1 MKHICVYAASSDAV
15 DEEYKEAARR
25 IGLLIGRRGDTLVY
39 GAGKIGLMG
48 ECARAVHENGGR
60 VVGVIPDRLVD
71 LELEYREA
79 DELIVT
85 ESMGDRKAIMASRA
99 DAFIALPGSI
109 GTLEEMMEALTL
121 KQLGYHAKPCAFIN
135 TRGFYDWLFAFFGT
149 LVYENFLKEDSLDM
163 FAVCATPEAAY
174 EYLDSYEPQ
183 ALPQKWF

>member
-15 DEEYKEAARR
+15 DGEYREAARR
-25 IGLLIGRRGDTLVY
+25 TGELIGRRGDTLVY
-39 GAGKIGLMG
+39 GAGRIGLMG
-48 ECARAVHENGGR
+48 ECARAVHVYGGR

-85 ESMGDRKAIMASRA
+85 ETMQDRKTIMADRA
-99 DAFIALPGSI
+99 DAFIALPGSF
-109 GTLEEMMEALTL
+109 GTIEEMMEALTL

-149 LVYENFLKEDSLDM
+149 LVHENFLKEDSLDM
-163 FAVCATPEAAY
+163 FAVCATPEAAF
-174 EYLDSYEPQ
+174 EYLDGYEPHS
-183 ALPQKWF
+183 LPQKWF